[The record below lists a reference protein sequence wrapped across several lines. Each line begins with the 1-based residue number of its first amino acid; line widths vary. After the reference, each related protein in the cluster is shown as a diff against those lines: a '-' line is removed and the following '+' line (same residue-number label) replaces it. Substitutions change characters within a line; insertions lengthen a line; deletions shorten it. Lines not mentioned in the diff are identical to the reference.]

1 MTQEKLPHRKELCL
15 QSEHS
20 GELCYHLSIYKNFLR
35 GMFMK
40 TKEKICRR
48 KSLLW
53 SMLFLLLFGWFL
65 PLLLTNGIMSIMAT
79 RKVHTQID
87 RSVTT
92 SMEKAVEIMELQL
105 AESETASKNASYL
118 NVIREAYL
126 TYQDG
131 GNRRDFQTTVFT
143 FLEQQYMFHKNCQ
156 AVNLVFREYPDDI
169 YYTYNNSTGGTYRDI
184 TYFKT
189 YVAKD
194 LLEEMDDLDTRTELR
209 SYDGRLYMIRNL
221 VDSKF
226 HPFAILAIEL
236 NEESLMESLKSVW
249 GYENAVVYLDGTYA
263 LSLEGGDSLHYGEEQ
278 QNRLAENDS
287 FIEHASGRQNPYVYK
302 RLKLYHSTLD
312 CVVELDRSAIYAE
325 IKTIRYVYG
334 ILAVFALPLVFII
347 YNFLNK
353 RVNRPVQDLI
363 KVFDVVRAGEYGTQI
378 ENMANSE
385 EFYHMEE
392 SFNYMSSQLKQQFD
406 KIYMEEIALRDAKI
420 MALQSQIN
428 PHFLNNTLE
437 IINWEARLNGNMR
450 VSQMIEALS
459 TMLEATMNRKA
470 DPYNTVAE
478 EMEYVDAYLYIITQR
493 YGEKFTCRKEI
504 DESLLNY
511 KIPRL
516 IVQPIAE
523 NAIEHGMSIT
533 REGELVIRLYRKR
546 EDLLCIEIE
555 NNRPLSEEDQA
566 KIHKLL
572 KEEPNPQ
579 KEHRV
584 SLGIRN
590 VDQRLRMMYGPEC
603 GLFISNNKNN
613 HTVSTILVKID
624 EGRQQ

>member
-1 MTQEKLPHRKELCL
+1 
-15 QSEHS
+15 
-20 GELCYHLSIYKNFLR
+20 
-35 GMFMK
+35 MFMK

-65 PLLLTNGIMSIMAT
+65 PLLVTNGIMSIMAT

-92 SMEKAVEIMELQL
+92 SMEKAAEIMELQL

-249 GYENAVVYLDGTYA
+249 GYANAVVYLDGTYA
-263 LSLEGGDSLHYGEEQ
+263 LSMEGGDSLHYGEEQ

-287 FIEHASGRQNPYVYK
+287 FIEHASGMQNPYVYK

-555 NNRPLSEEDQA
+555 NNRALSEEDQA

-572 KEEPNPQ
+572 NEEPNPQ

>member
-1 MTQEKLPHRKELCL
+1 
-15 QSEHS
+15 
-20 GELCYHLSIYKNFLR
+20 
-35 GMFMK
+35 MFMK

-65 PLLLTNGIMSIMAT
+65 PLLVTNGIMSIMAT

-92 SMEKAVEIMELQL
+92 SMEKAAEIMELQL

-263 LSLEGGDSLHYGEEQ
+263 LSMEGGDSLHYGEEQ

-572 KEEPNPQ
+572 KEGPNPQ

-590 VDQRLRMMYGPEC
+590 VDQRFRMMYGPEC

>member
-1 MTQEKLPHRKELCL
+1 
-15 QSEHS
+15 
-20 GELCYHLSIYKNFLR
+20 
-35 GMFMK
+35 
-40 TKEKICRR
+40 
-48 KSLLW
+48 
-53 SMLFLLLFGWFL
+53 MLFLLLFGWFL
-65 PLLLTNGIMSIMAT
+65 PLLLTNGIMSTMAT
-79 RKVHTQID
+79 RKVNTQID
-87 RSVTT
+87 RSVTS
-92 SMEKAVEIMELQL
+92 SMEKAAEIMELQL

-126 TYQDG
+126 AYIAG
-131 GNRRDFQTTVFT
+131 GSRRDFQTTIFT
-143 FLEQQYMFHKNCQ
+143 FLEQQYMFNKNCQ
-156 AVNLVFREYPDDI
+156 SVNLVFREYPDDI

-189 YVAKD
+189 YVAED

-236 NEESLMESLKSVW
+236 NEESLLESLKSVW

-263 LSLEGGDSLHYGEEQ
+263 LNMEGGDGLHYGEEQ
-278 QNRLAENDS
+278 QNQLAENGS

-325 IKTIRYVYG
+325 ITTIRYVYG
-334 ILAVFALPLVFII
+334 ILAVFAVPLVFII

-353 RVNRPVQDLI
+353 WVNRPVQDLI

-406 KIYMEEIALRDAKI
+406 KIYMEEIALRDARI

-555 NNRPLSEEDQA
+555 NNRALSEEDQA

-572 KEEPNPQ
+572 NEEPNPQ
-579 KEHRV
+579 KERRV

-603 GLFISNNKNN
+603 GLFITNNKNN

>member
-1 MTQEKLPHRKELCL
+1 
-15 QSEHS
+15 
-20 GELCYHLSIYKNFLR
+20 
-35 GMFMK
+35 
-40 TKEKICRR
+40 
-48 KSLLW
+48 
-53 SMLFLLLFGWFL
+53 MLFLLLFGWFL
-65 PLLLTNGIMSIMAT
+65 PLLLTNGIMSTMAT
-79 RKVHTQID
+79 RKVNTQID
-87 RSVTT
+87 RSVTS
-92 SMEKAVEIMELQL
+92 SMEKAAEIMELQL

-126 TYQDG
+126 TYLEG
-131 GNRRDFQTTVFT
+131 GSRRDFQTTIFT
-143 FLEQQYMFHKNCQ
+143 FLEQQYMFNKNCQ
-156 AVNLVFREYPDDI
+156 SVNLVFREYPDDI

-189 YVAKD
+189 YVAED

-236 NEESLMESLKSVW
+236 NEESLLESLKSVW

-263 LSLEGGDSLHYGEEQ
+263 LSMEGGDGLHYGEEQ
-278 QNRLAENDS
+278 QNQLAENGS

-325 IKTIRYVYG
+325 ITTIRYVYG
-334 ILAVFALPLVFII
+334 ILAVFAVPLVFII

-353 RVNRPVQDLI
+353 WVNRPVQDLI

-406 KIYMEEIALRDAKI
+406 KIYMEEIALRDARI

-555 NNRPLSEEDQA
+555 NNRALSEEDQA

-572 KEEPNPQ
+572 SEEPNPQ
-579 KEHRV
+579 KERRV

-603 GLFISNNKNN
+603 RLFITNNKNN

>member
-1 MTQEKLPHRKELCL
+1 
-15 QSEHS
+15 
-20 GELCYHLSIYKNFLR
+20 
-35 GMFMK
+35 MFMK

-194 LLEEMDDLDTRTELR
+194 LLEEMDDLDNRTELR

-590 VDQRLRMMYGPEC
+590 VDQRLRMMYGPKC

>member
-1 MTQEKLPHRKELCL
+1 
-15 QSEHS
+15 
-20 GELCYHLSIYKNFLR
+20 
-35 GMFMK
+35 MFMK

-65 PLLLTNGIMSIMAT
+65 PLLVTNGIMSIMAT

-92 SMEKAVEIMELQL
+92 SMEKAAEIMELQL

-263 LSLEGGDSLHYGEEQ
+263 LSMEGGDSLHYGEEQ

-287 FIEHASGRQNPYVYK
+287 FIEYASGRQNPYVYK

-572 KEEPNPQ
+572 KEGPNPQ

>member
-1 MTQEKLPHRKELCL
+1 
-15 QSEHS
+15 
-20 GELCYHLSIYKNFLR
+20 
-35 GMFMK
+35 MK

-65 PLLLTNGIMSIMAT
+65 PLLLTNGIMSTMAT
-79 RKVHTQID
+79 RKVHTQIN
-87 RSVTT
+87 RSVTS
-92 SMEKAVEIMELQL
+92 SMEKAAEIMELQL

-126 TYQDG
+126 AYIAG
-131 GNRRDFQTTVFT
+131 GSRRDFQTTVFT
-143 FLEQQYMFHKNCQ
+143 FLEQQYMFNKNCQ
-156 AVNLVFREYPDDI
+156 SVNLVFREYPDDI

-189 YVAKD
+189 YVAED
-194 LLEEMDDLDTRTELR
+194 LLEQMDDLDTRTELR

-236 NEESLMESLKSVW
+236 NEESLLESLKSVW
-249 GYENAVVYLDGTYA
+249 GYENAMVYLDGTYV

-278 QNRLAENDS
+278 QNQLAENGS

-325 IKTIRYVYG
+325 ITTIRYVYG
-334 ILAVFALPLVFII
+334 ILAVFAVPLVFII

-353 RVNRPVQDLI
+353 WVNRPVQDLI

-546 EDLLCIEIE
+546 KDLLCIEIE
-555 NNRPLSEEDQA
+555 NNRALSEEDQA

-572 KEEPNPQ
+572 NEEPNPQ

-603 GLFISNNKNN
+603 GLFITNNKNN

>member
-1 MTQEKLPHRKELCL
+1 
-15 QSEHS
+15 
-20 GELCYHLSIYKNFLR
+20 
-35 GMFMK
+35 MFMK

-65 PLLLTNGIMSIMAT
+65 PLLVTNGIMSIMAT

-92 SMEKAVEIMELQL
+92 SMEKAAEIMELQL

-263 LSLEGGDSLHYGEEQ
+263 LSMEGGDSLHYGEEQ

-555 NNRPLSEEDQA
+555 NNRALSEEDQA

-572 KEEPNPQ
+572 NEEPNPQ

-624 EGRQQ
+624 ERRQQ

>member
-1 MTQEKLPHRKELCL
+1 
-15 QSEHS
+15 
-20 GELCYHLSIYKNFLR
+20 
-35 GMFMK
+35 MK

-65 PLLLTNGIMSIMAT
+65 PLLLTNGIMSTMAT
-79 RKVHTQID
+79 RKVHTQIN
-87 RSVTT
+87 RSVTS
-92 SMEKAVEIMELQL
+92 SMEKAAEIMELQL

-126 TYQDG
+126 TYLEG
-131 GNRRDFQTTVFT
+131 GSRRDFQTTIFT
-143 FLEQQYMFHKNCQ
+143 FLEQQYMFNKNCQ
-156 AVNLVFREYPDDI
+156 SVNLVFREYPDDI

-189 YVAKD
+189 YVAEG

-236 NEESLMESLKSVW
+236 NEESLLESLKSVW

-263 LSLEGGDSLHYGEEQ
+263 LSMEGGDSLHYGEEQ
-278 QNRLAENDS
+278 QNRLAENGS

-312 CVVELDRSAIYAE
+312 CVVELDQSAIYAE

-555 NNRPLSEEDQA
+555 NNRALSEEDQA

-572 KEEPNPQ
+572 NEEPNPQ

-603 GLFISNNKNN
+603 GLFITNNKNN

>member
-1 MTQEKLPHRKELCL
+1 
-15 QSEHS
+15 
-20 GELCYHLSIYKNFLR
+20 
-35 GMFMK
+35 MFMK

-189 YVAKD
+189 DVAED

-523 NAIEHGMSIT
+523 NAIEHGMNIT

>member
-1 MTQEKLPHRKELCL
+1 MDYHNLVKEMVTQWRTVLSSFYIQIFSEGDVHEDKRKNMQTEILAM
-15 QSEHS
+15 E
-20 GELCYHLSIYKNFLR
+20 YA
-35 GMFMK
+35 
-40 TKEKICRR
+40 
-48 KSLLW
+48 
-53 SMLFLLLFGWFL
+53 FLLLFGWFL
-65 PLLLTNGIMSIMAT
+65 PLLLTNGIMSNMAA
-79 RKVHTQID
+79 RKVHTQIE
-87 RSVTT
+87 RSVTS
-92 SMEKAVEIMELQL
+92 SMEKAAEIMELQL

-126 TYQDG
+126 AYIAG
-131 GNRRDFQTTVFT
+131 GSRRDFQTTVFT
-143 FLEQQYMFHKNCQ
+143 FLEQQYMFNKNCQ
-156 AVNLVFREYPDDI
+156 SVNLVFREYPDDI

-184 TYFKT
+184 IYFKT
-189 YVAKD
+189 YVAED
-194 LLEEMDDLDTRTELR
+194 LLEQMDDLDTRTELR

-249 GYENAVVYLDGTYA
+249 GYENAMVYLDGTYV

-278 QNRLAENDS
+278 QNQLAENGN

-325 IKTIRYVYG
+325 ITTIRYVYG
-334 ILAVFALPLVFII
+334 ILAVFAVPLVFII

-353 RVNRPVQDLI
+353 WVNRPVQDLI

-572 KEEPNPQ
+572 NEEPNPQ

-603 GLFISNNKNN
+603 GLFITNNKNN
-613 HTVSTILVKID
+613 HTVSIILVKID

>member
-1 MTQEKLPHRKELCL
+1 
-15 QSEHS
+15 
-20 GELCYHLSIYKNFLR
+20 
-35 GMFMK
+35 MFMK

-189 YVAKD
+189 DVAED

-312 CVVELDRSAIYAE
+312 CVVELDQSAIYAE

-523 NAIEHGMSIT
+523 NAIEHGMNIT

>member
-1 MTQEKLPHRKELCL
+1 
-15 QSEHS
+15 
-20 GELCYHLSIYKNFLR
+20 
-35 GMFMK
+35 MFMK

-87 RSVTT
+87 RSVTS
-92 SMEKAVEIMELQL
+92 SMEKAAEIMELQL

-249 GYENAVVYLDGTYA
+249 GYENAVVYLDGTHA
-263 LSLEGGDSLHYGEEQ
+263 LSLEGGDSARYGEEQ

-572 KEEPNPQ
+572 KEGPNPQ

>member
-1 MTQEKLPHRKELCL
+1 
-15 QSEHS
+15 
-20 GELCYHLSIYKNFLR
+20 
-35 GMFMK
+35 MFMK

-126 TYQDG
+126 TYLAG
-131 GNRRDFQTTVFT
+131 GSRRDFQTTVFT
-143 FLEQQYMFHKNCQ
+143 FLEQQYMFNKNCQ
-156 AVNLVFREYPDDI
+156 SVNLVFREYPDDI

-189 YVAKD
+189 YVAED
-194 LLEEMDDLDTRTELR
+194 LLEEMNDLDTRTELR

-312 CVVELDRSAIYAE
+312 CVVELDQSAIYAE

-572 KEEPNPQ
+572 KEGPNPQ

>member
-1 MTQEKLPHRKELCL
+1 
-15 QSEHS
+15 
-20 GELCYHLSIYKNFLR
+20 
-35 GMFMK
+35 MK

-65 PLLLTNGIMSIMAT
+65 PLLVTNGIMSIMAT

-92 SMEKAVEIMELQL
+92 SMEKAAEIMELQL

-263 LSLEGGDSLHYGEEQ
+263 LSMEGGDSLHYGEEQ

-572 KEEPNPQ
+572 KEGPNPQ

-613 HTVSTILVKID
+613 HTVSTVLVKID

>member
-1 MTQEKLPHRKELCL
+1 
-15 QSEHS
+15 
-20 GELCYHLSIYKNFLR
+20 
-35 GMFMK
+35 MFMK

-65 PLLLTNGIMSIMAT
+65 PLLVTNGIMSIMAT

-92 SMEKAVEIMELQL
+92 SMEKAAEIMELQL

-263 LSLEGGDSLHYGEEQ
+263 LSMEGGDSLHYGEEQ
-278 QNRLAENDS
+278 QNRLAESDS

-572 KEEPNPQ
+572 KEGPNPQ

>member
-1 MTQEKLPHRKELCL
+1 
-15 QSEHS
+15 
-20 GELCYHLSIYKNFLR
+20 
-35 GMFMK
+35 MFMK

-65 PLLLTNGIMSIMAT
+65 PLLVTNGIMSIMAT

-92 SMEKAVEIMELQL
+92 SMEKAAEIMELQL

-263 LSLEGGDSLHYGEEQ
+263 LSMEGGDSLHYGEEQ

-572 KEEPNPQ
+572 KEGPNPQ

-624 EGRQQ
+624 EGRQR

>member
-1 MTQEKLPHRKELCL
+1 
-15 QSEHS
+15 
-20 GELCYHLSIYKNFLR
+20 
-35 GMFMK
+35 MFMK
-40 TKEKICRR
+40 TKEKICKR

-65 PLLLTNGIMSIMAT
+65 PLLLTNGILSNMAT
-79 RKVHTQID
+79 RKIHTQVE
-87 RSVTT
+87 RSVTS
-92 SMEKAVEIMELQL
+92 SMEKAAEILELQL

-143 FLEQQYMFHKNCQ
+143 FLEQQYMFNKNCQ
-156 AVNLVFREYPDDI
+156 SVNLLFREYPDDI

-189 YVAKD
+189 YVAED

-236 NEESLMESLKSVW
+236 NEESLLESLKSVW

-263 LSLEGGDSLHYGEEQ
+263 LSLEGGDSLRYGEEQ
-278 QNRLAENDS
+278 QNQLAENGS
-287 FIEHASGRQNPYVYK
+287 FIEHASSRQNPYVYK

-325 IKTIRYVYG
+325 ITTIRYVCG

-347 YNFLNK
+347 YNFLN
-353 RVNRPVQDLI
+353 RWVNRPVQDLI

-555 NNRPLSEEDQA
+555 NNRALSEEDQA

>member
-1 MTQEKLPHRKELCL
+1 
-15 QSEHS
+15 
-20 GELCYHLSIYKNFLR
+20 
-35 GMFMK
+35 
-40 TKEKICRR
+40 
-48 KSLLW
+48 
-53 SMLFLLLFGWFL
+53 MLFLLLFGWFL
-65 PLLLTNGIMSIMAT
+65 PLLLTNGIMSNMAA
-79 RKVHTQID
+79 RKVHTQIE
-87 RSVTT
+87 RSVTS
-92 SMEKAVEIMELQL
+92 SMEKAAEIMELQL

-126 TYQDG
+126 AYIAG
-131 GNRRDFQTTVFT
+131 GSRRDFQTTVFT
-143 FLEQQYMFHKNCQ
+143 FLEQH
-156 AVNLVFREYPDDI
+156 DI

-184 TYFKT
+184 IYFKP
-189 YVAKD
+189 YVAED
-194 LLEEMDDLDTRTELR
+194 LLEQMDDLDTRTELR

-249 GYENAVVYLDGTYA
+249 GYENAMVYLDGTYV

-278 QNRLAENDS
+278 QNQLAENGN

-325 IKTIRYVYG
+325 ITTIRYVYG
-334 ILAVFALPLVFII
+334 ILAVFAVPLVFII

-353 RVNRPVQDLI
+353 WVNRPVQDLI

-572 KEEPNPQ
+572 NEEPNPQ

-603 GLFISNNKNN
+603 GLFITNNKNN
-613 HTVSTILVKID
+613 HTVSIILVKID

>member
-1 MTQEKLPHRKELCL
+1 
-15 QSEHS
+15 
-20 GELCYHLSIYKNFLR
+20 
-35 GMFMK
+35 MFMK

-87 RSVTT
+87 RSVTS
-92 SMEKAVEIMELQL
+92 SMEKAAEIMELQL

-126 TYQDG
+126 TYLEG

-156 AVNLVFREYPDDI
+156 SVNLVFREYPDDI

-189 YVAKD
+189 YVAED

-236 NEESLMESLKSVW
+236 NEESLLESLKSVW
-249 GYENAVVYLDGTYA
+249 GYENATVYLDGTYA
-263 LSLEGGDSLHYGEEQ
+263 LSMEGDDGLHYGEAQ
-278 QNRLAENDS
+278 QKQLAENGS

-325 IKTIRYVYG
+325 ITTIRYVYG

-555 NNRPLSEEDQA
+555 NNRALSEEDQA

-572 KEEPNPQ
+572 NEEPNPQ

>member
-1 MTQEKLPHRKELCL
+1 
-15 QSEHS
+15 
-20 GELCYHLSIYKNFLR
+20 
-35 GMFMK
+35 MK

-65 PLLLTNGIMSIMAT
+65 PLLLTNGIMSNMAA
-79 RKVHTQID
+79 RKVHTQIE
-87 RSVTT
+87 RSVTS
-92 SMEKAVEIMELQL
+92 SMEKAAEIMELQL

-126 TYQDG
+126 AYIAG
-131 GNRRDFQTTVFT
+131 GSRRDFQTTVFT
-143 FLEQQYMFHKNCQ
+143 FLEQQYMFNKNCQ
-156 AVNLVFREYPDDI
+156 SVNLVFREYPDDI

-184 TYFKT
+184 IYFKT
-189 YVAKD
+189 YVAED
-194 LLEEMDDLDTRTELR
+194 LLEQMDDLDTRTELR

-249 GYENAVVYLDGTYA
+249 GYENAMVYLDGTYV

-278 QNRLAENDS
+278 QNQLAENGN

-325 IKTIRYVYG
+325 ITTIRYVYG
-334 ILAVFALPLVFII
+334 ILAVFAVPLVFII

-353 RVNRPVQDLI
+353 WVNRPVQDLI

-572 KEEPNPQ
+572 NEEPNPQ

-603 GLFISNNKNN
+603 GLFITNNKNN
-613 HTVSTILVKID
+613 HTVSIILAKID

>member
-1 MTQEKLPHRKELCL
+1 
-15 QSEHS
+15 
-20 GELCYHLSIYKNFLR
+20 
-35 GMFMK
+35 MK

-65 PLLLTNGIMSIMAT
+65 PLLVTNGIMSIMAT

-92 SMEKAVEIMELQL
+92 SMEKAAEIMELQL

-263 LSLEGGDSLHYGEEQ
+263 LSMEGGDSLHYGEEQ
-278 QNRLAENDS
+278 QKRLAENGS

-572 KEEPNPQ
+572 KEGPNPQ

>member
-1 MTQEKLPHRKELCL
+1 
-15 QSEHS
+15 
-20 GELCYHLSIYKNFLR
+20 
-35 GMFMK
+35 
-40 TKEKICRR
+40 
-48 KSLLW
+48 
-53 SMLFLLLFGWFL
+53 MLFLLLFGWFL
-65 PLLLTNGIMSIMAT
+65 PLLLTNGIMSTMAT
-79 RKVHTQID
+79 RKVNTQID
-87 RSVTT
+87 RSVTS
-92 SMEKAVEIMELQL
+92 SMEKAAEIMELQL

-126 TYQDG
+126 AYIAG
-131 GNRRDFQTTVFT
+131 GSRRDFQTTIFT
-143 FLEQQYMFHKNCQ
+143 FLEQQYMFNKNCQ
-156 AVNLVFREYPDDI
+156 SVNLVFREYPDDI

-189 YVAKD
+189 YVAED

-209 SYDGRLYMIRNL
+209 SCDGRLYMIRNL

-236 NEESLMESLKSVW
+236 NEESLLESLKSVW

-263 LSLEGGDSLHYGEEQ
+263 LNMEGGDGLHYGEEQ
-278 QNRLAENDS
+278 QNQLAENGS

-325 IKTIRYVYG
+325 ITTIRYVYG
-334 ILAVFALPLVFII
+334 ILAVFAVPLVFII

-353 RVNRPVQDLI
+353 WVNRPVQDLI

-406 KIYMEEIALRDAKI
+406 KIYMEEIALRDARI

-555 NNRPLSEEDQA
+555 NNRALSEEDQA

-572 KEEPNPQ
+572 NEEPNPQ
-579 KEHRV
+579 KERRV

-603 GLFISNNKNN
+603 GLFITNNKNN

>member
-1 MTQEKLPHRKELCL
+1 
-15 QSEHS
+15 
-20 GELCYHLSIYKNFLR
+20 
-35 GMFMK
+35 MK

-65 PLLLTNGIMSIMAT
+65 PLLLTNGIMSNMAA
-79 RKVHTQID
+79 RKVHTQIE
-87 RSVTT
+87 RSVTS
-92 SMEKAVEIMELQL
+92 SMEKAAEIMELQL

-126 TYQDG
+126 AYIAG
-131 GNRRDFQTTVFT
+131 GSRRDFQTTVFT
-143 FLEQQYMFHKNCQ
+143 FLEQQYMFNKNCQ
-156 AVNLVFREYPDDI
+156 SVNLVFREYPDDI

-184 TYFKT
+184 IYFKT
-189 YVAKD
+189 YVAED
-194 LLEEMDDLDTRTELR
+194 LLEQMDDLDTRTELR

-249 GYENAVVYLDGTYA
+249 GYENAMVYLDGTYV

-278 QNRLAENDS
+278 QNQLAENGN

-325 IKTIRYVYG
+325 ITTIRYVYG
-334 ILAVFALPLVFII
+334 ILAVFAVPLVFII

-353 RVNRPVQDLI
+353 WVNRPVQDLI

-493 YGEKFTCRKEI
+493 YGEKFTCRK
-504 DESLLNY
+504 
-511 KIPRL
+511 
-516 IVQPIAE
+516 
-523 NAIEHGMSIT
+523 
-533 REGELVIRLYRKR
+533 GELVIRLYRKR

-572 KEEPNPQ
+572 NEEPNPQ

-603 GLFISNNKNN
+603 GLFITNNKNN
-613 HTVSTILVKID
+613 HTVSIILVKID

>member
-1 MTQEKLPHRKELCL
+1 MDYHNLVKEMVTQWRTVLSSFYIQNFSKGDVHEDKRTNL
-15 QSEHS
+15 QTEILAM
-20 GELCYHLSIYKNFLR
+20 EYA
-35 GMFMK
+35 
-40 TKEKICRR
+40 
-48 KSLLW
+48 
-53 SMLFLLLFGWFL
+53 FLLLFGWFL

-92 SMEKAVEIMELQL
+92 SMEKAAEIMELQL

-156 AVNLVFREYPDDI
+156 VVNLVFREYPDDI

-236 NEESLMESLKSVW
+236 NEESLLESLKSVW
-249 GYENAVVYLDGTYA
+249 GYENAAVYLDGTYA
-263 LSLEGGDSLHYGEEQ
+263 LSMEGDDGLHYGEEQ
-278 QNRLAENDS
+278 QNQLAENGS

-555 NNRPLSEEDQA
+555 NNRALSEEDQA

-572 KEEPNPQ
+572 NEEPNPQ

-624 EGRQQ
+624 ERRQQ

>member
-1 MTQEKLPHRKELCL
+1 
-15 QSEHS
+15 
-20 GELCYHLSIYKNFLR
+20 
-35 GMFMK
+35 MK
-40 TKEKICRR
+40 TKEKNRKRR
-48 KSLLW
+48 SLLW
-53 SMLFLLLFGWFL
+53 RMLFLLLFGWFL
-65 PLLLTNGIMSIMAT
+65 PLLLTNGILSKMAT
-79 RKVHTQID
+79 EKIHAQVE
-87 RSVTT
+87 RSVET
-92 SMEKAVEIMELQL
+92 SLEKATEILELQL

-131 GNRRDFQTTVFT
+131 GSRRDFQTTVFT
-143 FLEQQYMFHKNCQ
+143 FLEQQYMFNQNCRS
-156 AVNLVFREYPDDI
+156 VNLVFREYPDVI

-184 TYFKT
+184 TYFRA
-189 YVAKD
+189 YVARD
-194 LLEEMDDLDTRTELR
+194 LLEEMDELDTRTELR

-236 NEESLMESLKSVW
+236 NEDSLMESMKSVW
-249 GYENAVVYLDGTYA
+249 GYKNAAIYLDGEYC
-263 LSLEGGDSLHYGEEQ
+263 LSLEDGGDILYSERQRDRLENGDCFMDYEEEEQ
-278 QNRLAENDS
+278 E
-287 FIEHASGRQNPYVYK
+287 PYVYK

-312 CVVELDRSAIYAE
+312 CVVELDRSSIFAE
-325 IKTIRYVYG
+325 ITTIRYAYM
-334 ILAVFALPLVFII
+334 ILAIFALPLVLII

-353 RVNRPVQDLI
+353 WVNRPVQDLI
-363 KVFDVVRAGEYGTQI
+363 KVFDVVRAGEYGTQVQ
-378 ENMANSE
+378 NMANSE

-392 SFNYMSSQLKQQFD
+392 SFNYMSSQLKEQFE
-406 KIYMEEIALRDAKI
+406 KIYKEEIALRDARI

-493 YGEKFTCRKEI
+493 YGEKFSCRKEI

-572 KEEPNPQ
+572 NEEPDPQ

-603 GLFISNNKNN
+603 GLFITNNKNN

-624 EGRQQ
+624 ERRQQ

>member
-1 MTQEKLPHRKELCL
+1 
-15 QSEHS
+15 
-20 GELCYHLSIYKNFLR
+20 
-35 GMFMK
+35 MK
-40 TKEKICRR
+40 TKEKNRKRR
-48 KSLLW
+48 SLLW
-53 SMLFLLLFGWFL
+53 RMLFLLLFGWFL
-65 PLLLTNGIMSIMAT
+65 PLLLTNGILSKMAT
-79 RKVHTQID
+79 EKIHAQVE

-92 SMEKAVEIMELQL
+92 SLEKATEILELQL

-131 GNRRDFQTTVFT
+131 GSRRDFQTTVFT
-143 FLEQQYMFHKNCQ
+143 FLEQQYMFNQNCRS
-156 AVNLVFREYPDDI
+156 VNLVFREYPDVI

-184 TYFKT
+184 TYFRA
-189 YVAKD
+189 YVARD
-194 LLEEMDDLDTRTELR
+194 LLEEMDELDTRTELR

-236 NEESLMESLKSVW
+236 NEDSLMESMKSVW
-249 GYENAVVYLDGTYA
+249 GYKNAAIYLDGEYC
-263 LSLEGGDSLHYGEEQ
+263 LSLEDEGDILYSEKQRDKL
-278 QNRLAENDS
+278 ENSDC
-287 FIEHASGRQNPYVYK
+287 FMDYDETGREPYVYK
-302 RLKLYHSTLD
+302 RMKLYHSTLD
-312 CVVELDRSAIYAE
+312 CVVDLDRSSIFAE
-325 IKTIRYVYG
+325 ITTIRYAYM
-334 ILAVFALPLVFII
+334 ILAIFALPLVLII

-353 RVNRPVQDLI
+353 WVNRPVQDLI
-363 KVFDVVRAGEYGTQI
+363 KVFDVVRAGEYGTQV

-392 SFNYMSSQLKQQFD
+392 SFNYMSSQLKEQFE
-406 KIYMEEIALRDAKI
+406 KIYKEEIALRDARI

-504 DESLLNY
+504 DESLLNC

-572 KEEPNPQ
+572 NEEPDPQ

-603 GLFISNNKNN
+603 GLFITNNKNN
-613 HTVSTILVKID
+613 HTVSTILVKMN

>member
-1 MTQEKLPHRKELCL
+1 
-15 QSEHS
+15 
-20 GELCYHLSIYKNFLR
+20 
-35 GMFMK
+35 MK

-65 PLLLTNGIMSIMAT
+65 PLLLTNGIMSTMAT

-87 RSVTT
+87 RSVTS
-92 SMEKAVEIMELQL
+92 SMEKAAEIMELQL

-118 NVIREAYL
+118 NVIREVYL
-126 TYQDG
+126 TYLEG
-131 GNRRDFQTTVFT
+131 GSRRDFQTTIFT
-143 FLEQQYMFHKNCQ
+143 FLEQQYMFNKNCQ
-156 AVNLVFREYPDDI
+156 SVNLVFREYPDDI

-189 YVAKD
+189 YVAED

-221 VDSKF
+221 VDYKF

-236 NEESLMESLKSVW
+236 NEESLLESLKSVW

-263 LSLEGGDSLHYGEEQ
+263 ISMEGGDGLHYGEEQ
-278 QNRLAENDS
+278 QNQLAENGS

-325 IKTIRYVYG
+325 ITTIRYVYG
-334 ILAVFALPLVFII
+334 ILAVFAVPLVFII

-353 RVNRPVQDLI
+353 WVNRPVQDLI

-406 KIYMEEIALRDAKI
+406 KIYMEEIALRDARI

-555 NNRPLSEEDQA
+555 NNRALSEEDQA

-572 KEEPNPQ
+572 NEEPNPQ
-579 KEHRV
+579 KERRV

-603 GLFISNNKNN
+603 GLFITNNKNN

>member
-1 MTQEKLPHRKELCL
+1 
-15 QSEHS
+15 
-20 GELCYHLSIYKNFLR
+20 
-35 GMFMK
+35 MK

-65 PLLLTNGIMSIMAT
+65 PLLLTNGIMSTMAT
-79 RKVHTQID
+79 RKVHTQIN
-87 RSVTT
+87 RSVTS
-92 SMEKAVEIMELQL
+92 SMEKAAEIMELQL

-126 TYQDG
+126 AYIAG
-131 GNRRDFQTTVFT
+131 GSRRDFQTTVFT
-143 FLEQQYMFHKNCQ
+143 FLEQQYMFNKNCQ
-156 AVNLVFREYPDDI
+156 SVNLVFREYPDDI

-189 YVAKD
+189 YVAED

-236 NEESLMESLKSVW
+236 NEESLLESLKSVW
-249 GYENAVVYLDGTYA
+249 GYKNAVVYLDGTYA
-263 LSLEGGDSLHYGEEQ
+263 LSMEGGDGLHYGEEQ
-278 QNRLAENDS
+278 QNQLAENGS

-325 IKTIRYVYG
+325 ITTIRYVYG
-334 ILAVFALPLVFII
+334 ILAVFAVPLVFII

-353 RVNRPVQDLI
+353 WVNRPVQDLI

-478 EMEYVDAYLYIITQR
+478 EMEYVDAYLYIIAQR

-572 KEEPNPQ
+572 NEEPNPQ

-603 GLFISNNKNN
+603 GLFITNNKNN

>member
-1 MTQEKLPHRKELCL
+1 
-15 QSEHS
+15 
-20 GELCYHLSIYKNFLR
+20 
-35 GMFMK
+35 
-40 TKEKICRR
+40 
-48 KSLLW
+48 
-53 SMLFLLLFGWFL
+53 MLFLLLFGWFL
-65 PLLLTNGIMSIMAT
+65 PLLLTNGIMSNMAA
-79 RKVHTQID
+79 RKVHTQIE
-87 RSVTT
+87 RSVTS
-92 SMEKAVEIMELQL
+92 SMEKAAEIMELQL

-126 TYQDG
+126 AYIAG
-131 GNRRDFQTTVFT
+131 GSRRDFQTTVFT
-143 FLEQQYMFHKNCQ
+143 FLEQQYMFNKNCQ
-156 AVNLVFREYPDDI
+156 SVNLVFREYPDDI

-184 TYFKT
+184 IYFKT
-189 YVAKD
+189 YVAED
-194 LLEEMDDLDTRTELR
+194 LLEQMDDLDTWTELR

-249 GYENAVVYLDGTYA
+249 GYENAMVYLDGTYA
-263 LSLEGGDSLHYGEEQ
+263 LSLEGVDSLHYGEEQ
-278 QNRLAENDS
+278 QNQLAENGS
-287 FIEHASGRQNPYVYK
+287 FIEYASGRQNPYVYK

-325 IKTIRYVYG
+325 ITTIRYVYG
-334 ILAVFALPLVFII
+334 ILAVFAVPLVFII

-353 RVNRPVQDLI
+353 WVNRPVQDLI

-555 NNRPLSEEDQA
+555 NNRALSEEDQA

-572 KEEPNPQ
+572 NEEPNPQ

-603 GLFISNNKNN
+603 GLFITNNKNN

-624 EGRQQ
+624 EERQQ

>member
-1 MTQEKLPHRKELCL
+1 
-15 QSEHS
+15 
-20 GELCYHLSIYKNFLR
+20 
-35 GMFMK
+35 MFMK

-53 SMLFLLLFGWFL
+53 SILFLLLFGWFL
-65 PLLLTNGIMSIMAT
+65 PLLLTNGIMSNMAA
-79 RKVHTQID
+79 RKVHTQIE
-87 RSVTT
+87 RSVTS
-92 SMEKAVEIMELQL
+92 SMEKAAEIMELQL

-126 TYQDG
+126 AYIAG
-131 GNRRDFQTTVFT
+131 GSRRDFQTTVFT
-143 FLEQQYMFHKNCQ
+143 FLEQQYMFNKNCQ
-156 AVNLVFREYPDDI
+156 SVNLVFREYPDDI

-184 TYFKT
+184 IYFKT
-189 YVAKD
+189 YVAED
-194 LLEEMDDLDTRTELR
+194 LLEQMDDLDTRTELR

-249 GYENAVVYLDGTYA
+249 GYENAMVYLDGTYV

-278 QNRLAENDS
+278 QNQLAENGN

-325 IKTIRYVYG
+325 ITTIRYVYG
-334 ILAVFALPLVFII
+334 ILAVFAVPLVFII

-353 RVNRPVQDLI
+353 WVNRPVQDLI

-533 REGELVIRLYRKR
+533 REWELVIRLYRKR

-572 KEEPNPQ
+572 NEEPNPQ

-603 GLFISNNKNN
+603 GLFITNNKNN
-613 HTVSTILVKID
+613 HTVSIILVKID

>member
-1 MTQEKLPHRKELCL
+1 
-15 QSEHS
+15 
-20 GELCYHLSIYKNFLR
+20 
-35 GMFMK
+35 MFMK

-428 PHFLNNTLE
+428 PHFLYNTLDS
-437 IINWEARLNGNMR
+437 IVW
-450 VSQMIEALS
+450 MIEG
-459 TMLEATMNRKA
+459 ER
-470 DPYNTVAE
+470 YE
-478 EMEYVDAYLYIITQR
+478 DAVFMITQLASLFRISLSRGKTIISVEDEIKHAKNYMNIQKIR
-493 YGEKFTCRKEI
+493 YKNSFAIDFSIEEEI
-504 DESLLNY
+504 LHCCTVKLV
-511 KIPRL
+511 
-516 IVQPIAE
+516 VQPLLE
-523 NAIEHGMSIT
+523 NAIYYGVEGMDG
-533 REGELVIRLYRKR
+533 EGEIHVKGYRKEDDIYIEVSDNGLGMPQDMVEQLLTDNNRVRKHGSGVGVINVHNRIRLRFGKPYG
-546 EDLLCIEIE
+546 LEIE
-555 NNRPLSEEDQA
+555 SMP
-566 KIHKLL
+566 
-572 KEEPNPQ
+572 
-579 KEHRV
+579 
-584 SLGIRN
+584 
-590 VDQRLRMMYGPEC
+590 
-603 GLFISNNKNN
+603 
-613 HTVSTILVKID
+613 D
-624 EGRQQ
+624 EGTTIRIHLPYIPYEPEKLELLENGKMQELKGGKSNEEK

>member
-1 MTQEKLPHRKELCL
+1 
-15 QSEHS
+15 
-20 GELCYHLSIYKNFLR
+20 
-35 GMFMK
+35 
-40 TKEKICRR
+40 
-48 KSLLW
+48 
-53 SMLFLLLFGWFL
+53 MLFLLLFGWFL
-65 PLLLTNGIMSIMAT
+65 PLLVTNGIMSIMAT

-92 SMEKAVEIMELQL
+92 SMEKAAEIMELQL

-263 LSLEGGDSLHYGEEQ
+263 LSMEGGDSLHYGEEQ
-278 QNRLAENDS
+278 QKRLAENGS

-312 CVVELDRSAIYAE
+312 CVVELDQSAIYAE

-555 NNRPLSEEDQA
+555 NNRALSEEDQA
-566 KIHKLL
+566 KIRKLL

-624 EGRQQ
+624 ERRQQ

>member
-1 MTQEKLPHRKELCL
+1 
-15 QSEHS
+15 
-20 GELCYHLSIYKNFLR
+20 
-35 GMFMK
+35 MK

-65 PLLLTNGIMSIMAT
+65 PLLLTNGIMSTMAT

-87 RSVTT
+87 RSVTS
-92 SMEKAVEIMELQL
+92 SMEKAAEIMELQL

-126 TYQDG
+126 TYLEG
-131 GNRRDFQTTVFT
+131 GSRRDFQTTIFT
-143 FLEQQYMFHKNCQ
+143 FLEQQYMFNKNCQ
-156 AVNLVFREYPDDI
+156 SVNLVFREYPDDI

-189 YVAKD
+189 YVAED

-221 VDSKF
+221 VDYKF

-236 NEESLMESLKSVW
+236 NEESLLESLKSVW

-263 LSLEGGDSLHYGEEQ
+263 ISMEGGDGLHYGEEQ
-278 QNRLAENDS
+278 QNQLAENGS

-325 IKTIRYVYG
+325 ITTIRYVYG
-334 ILAVFALPLVFII
+334 ILAVFAVPLVFII

-353 RVNRPVQDLI
+353 WVNRPVQDLI

-406 KIYMEEIALRDAKI
+406 KIYMEEIALRDARI

-555 NNRPLSEEDQA
+555 NNRALSEEDQA

-572 KEEPNPQ
+572 NEEPNPQ
-579 KEHRV
+579 KERRV

-603 GLFISNNKNN
+603 GLFITNNKNN

-624 EGRQQ
+624 GGRQQ

>member
-1 MTQEKLPHRKELCL
+1 
-15 QSEHS
+15 
-20 GELCYHLSIYKNFLR
+20 
-35 GMFMK
+35 MK

-65 PLLLTNGIMSIMAT
+65 PLLLTNGIMSNMAA
-79 RKVHTQID
+79 RKVHTQIE
-87 RSVTT
+87 RSVTS
-92 SMEKAVEIMELQL
+92 SMEKAAEIMELQL

-126 TYQDG
+126 AYIAG
-131 GNRRDFQTTVFT
+131 GSRRDFQTTVFT
-143 FLEQQYMFHKNCQ
+143 FLEQQYMFNKNCQ
-156 AVNLVFREYPDDI
+156 SVNLVFREYPDDI

-184 TYFKT
+184 IYFKT
-189 YVAKD
+189 YVAED
-194 LLEEMDDLDTRTELR
+194 LLEQMDDLDTRTELR

-249 GYENAVVYLDGTYA
+249 GYENAMVYLDGTYV

-278 QNRLAENDS
+278 QNQLAENGN

-325 IKTIRYVYG
+325 ITTIRYVYG
-334 ILAVFALPLVFII
+334 ILAVFAVPLVFII

-353 RVNRPVQDLI
+353 WVNRPVQDLI

-555 NNRPLSEEDQA
+555 NNRPLSEEDQT

-572 KEEPNPQ
+572 NEEPNPQ

-603 GLFISNNKNN
+603 GLFITNNKNN
-613 HTVSTILVKID
+613 HTVSIILVKID

>member
-1 MTQEKLPHRKELCL
+1 
-15 QSEHS
+15 
-20 GELCYHLSIYKNFLR
+20 
-35 GMFMK
+35 MFMK

-65 PLLLTNGIMSIMAT
+65 PLLVTNGIMSIMAT

-92 SMEKAVEIMELQL
+92 SMEKAAEIMELQL

-263 LSLEGGDSLHYGEEQ
+263 LSMEGGDSLHYGEEQ

-572 KEEPNPQ
+572 KEGPNPQ

-590 VDQRLRMMYGPEC
+590 IDQRLRMMYGPEC